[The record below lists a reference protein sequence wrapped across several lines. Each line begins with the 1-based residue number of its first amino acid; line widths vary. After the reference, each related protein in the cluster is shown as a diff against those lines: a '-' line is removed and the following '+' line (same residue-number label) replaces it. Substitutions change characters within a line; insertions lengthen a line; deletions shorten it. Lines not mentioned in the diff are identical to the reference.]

1 MYSAATNERAARVRV
16 DEDVKQ
22 ARHLRT
28 TAHRLLETTRLLHED
43 FIRTVGE
50 SRNNR
55 LVLRA
60 RRLRLD
66 R

>member
-1 MYSAATNERAARVRV
+1 V

-43 FIRTVGE
+43 FIRTVSE

-55 LVLRA
+55 LALRA